1 MKRKYLSALLMGTL
15 TVASMSTFTS
25 CKDYDDDIS
34 NLQGQIDKLATADQ
48 LSQKVAELQALIS
61 SNTSSIG
68 TLQSAL
74 DEAKKAAEKA
84 QTTADSKATL
94 DQVNG
99 ILADYAKVSYVDDA
113 KKSLNDAIEALK
125 TGDIAQLK
133 KDVEAAKLA
142 ADKAKTDAMAAIEEV
157 KNDLTK
163 NFEAKLESE
172 KTLREA
178 AIAALETNKADKTA
192 LDAAIEKLEQADR
205 AAKVEILGKL
215 EECITSAD
223 AQTKIN

>member
-1 MKRKYLSALLMGTL
+1 MG
-15 TVASMSTFTS
+15 
-25 CKDYDDDIS
+25 
-34 NLQGQIDKLATADQ
+34 
-48 LSQKVAELQALIS
+48 
-61 SNTSSIG
+61 
-68 TLQSAL
+68 
-74 DEAKKAAEKA
+74 
-84 QTTADSKATL
+84 
-94 DQVNG
+94 
-99 ILADYAKVSYVDDA
+99 DYAKVSYVDGA

-178 AIAALETNKADKTA
+178 AIALLETNKADKTA
-192 LDAAIEKLEQADR
+192 LDAAIEKFL
-205 AAKVEILGKL
+205 LGVML
-215 EECITSAD
+215 G
-223 AQTKIN
+223 